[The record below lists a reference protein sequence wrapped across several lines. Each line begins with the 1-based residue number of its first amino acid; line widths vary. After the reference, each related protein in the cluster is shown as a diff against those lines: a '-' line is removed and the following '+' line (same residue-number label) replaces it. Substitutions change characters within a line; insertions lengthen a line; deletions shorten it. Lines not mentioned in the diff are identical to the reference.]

1 MSRAR
6 SSIHRSLLAVAL
18 CASLALLAGTAAAV
32 SQTDVALQGRGGE
45 RYLAGGPT
53 GIDAGPHAETYFG
66 HFTIDDAV
74 LGDDGQRLAASVR
87 ALAIQISGEQ
97 IAALPTRVDVAR
109 PGGPSAGARGLAFV
123 DGRLVRGPQ
132 DSLGNA
138 YLDVLPGDDNG
149 SSFGNRQGGGGLD
162 VIVAEPSTWS
172 LVAIGLVTLLA
183 ALRRRL
189 AS

>member
-1 MSRAR
+1 MSQAR
-6 SSIHRSLLAVAL
+6 SSIRRSLLAVAL
-18 CASLALLAGTAAAV
+18 CAPLAVLAGAADAV
-32 SQTDVALQGRGGE
+32 SQTDVAMLAKGGE
-45 RYLAGGPT
+45 GYLSGGPAEM
-53 GIDAGPHAETYFG
+53 DAGPHTETYFG

-87 ALAIQISGEQ
+87 ALAIQISGEE

-109 PGGPSAGARGLAFV
+109 PGSPSAGARGLAFV

-132 DSLGNA
+132 DSLGSA

-149 SSFGNRQGGGGLD
+149 STFGDRGGRGELT
-162 VIVAEPSTWS
+162 IVAEPSTWS

-183 ALRRRL
+183 GRRRRA

>member
-1 MSRAR
+1 MSQTR
-6 SSIHRSLLAVAL
+6 SSIRRSLLGVAL
-18 CASLALLAGTAAAV
+18 CAPLALLAGAADAV
-32 SQTDVALQGRGGE
+32 SQTDVATQGYRGEG
-45 RYLAGGPT
+45 YFSGGPA
-53 GIDAGPHAETYFG
+53 IDAGTHTETYFG

-97 IAALPTRVDVAR
+97 IVALSTRVDVAR
-109 PGGPSAGARGLAFV
+109 PGSAGAHGLAFV

-132 DSLGNA
+132 DSLGSA
-138 YLDVLPGDDNG
+138 YLDVLPGNDNG
-149 SSFGNRQGGGGLD
+149 SAFGNRGGRGDLT
-162 VIVAEPSTWS
+162 IVAEPSTWS

-183 ALRRRL
+183 GRRRRV